1 MSLFNRHFRGIGSY
15 VALASGTIFV
25 SYALAIY
32 VDSKKKRLIF
42 KYDKFSISQR
52 NRNIDNSSSP
62 ISIIEQKWRRTKESQ
77 KTMYA
82 LILFNSIIFFAWSL
96 RPTSIFMNRYFL
108 HSITSHPLSMLGSIF
123 SHKSILHLGFNMF
136 ALMSFGSFLHD
147 KMGREQ
153 FLAFYLSSGMSSSL
167 ASHIY
172 KSLRKNYTPSLGASG
187 AIFGLVGG
195 CAHYPELKVSLI
207 FLPIHSVPINQAL
220 PLMMGVDSL
229 GILLNWKVF
238 DHAAHLGGSL
248 FGYSFLPI
256 SQDKIWKN
264 RSKILRNFNLQ

>member
-1 MSLFNRHFRGIGSY
+1 
-15 VALASGTIFV
+15 
-25 SYALAIY
+25 
-32 VDSKKKRLIF
+32 
-42 KYDKFSISQR
+42 
-52 NRNIDNSSSP
+52 
-62 ISIIEQKWRRTKESQ
+62 
-77 KTMYA
+77 
-82 LILFNSIIFFAWSL
+82 
-96 RPTSIFMNRYFL
+96 
-108 HSITSHPLSMLGSIF
+108 
-123 SHKSILHLGFNMF
+123 MF

-153 FLAFYLSSGMSSSL
+153 FLAFYLSSGMSSAL

-172 KSLRKNYTPSLGASG
+172 KAFRKNYTPSLGASG

-256 SQDKIWKN
+256 SQDTIWKN